1 MDSGVAMDEG
11 AMGWLT
17 RGPPRKARSLD
28 TLLVMEDVDRLMGDC
43 WRTDNKKLINTYVYG
58 DGQEGKG
65 TTETL

>member
-11 AMGWLT
+11 AMGCLT
-17 RGPPRKARSLD
+17 RCPPRKAKALA

-43 WRTDNKKLINTYVYG
+43 WRTDNKKLMNTYVYG

-65 TTETL
+65 TTETR